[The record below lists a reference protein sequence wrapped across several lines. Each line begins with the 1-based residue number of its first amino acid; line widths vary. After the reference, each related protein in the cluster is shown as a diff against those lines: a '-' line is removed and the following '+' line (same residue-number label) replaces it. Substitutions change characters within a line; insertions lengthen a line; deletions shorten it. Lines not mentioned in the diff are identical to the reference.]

1 MSLDLDPSPSSRSRL
16 GLLAAST
23 ANTTLVYVGTY
34 TGTGPHDSKGIYAFT
49 FDETTS
55 LLTPLGLSAD
65 TPNPSYLWIHPSRQ
79 YLYAVH
85 EQETGQ
91 ISGFRIDADHQ
102 GRVTLINHQSSAGS
116 GPCYLSGNRAGSHIF
131 VANYNSGT
139 VAVLPV
145 DGRDGTLKE
154 YTGFDRQIGS
164 SVNRARQQAPYAH
177 SIRLDRTESHAISA
191 NLGSDQI
198 YSYQFFTGNGSL
210 SRSRVDAVATP
221 GDGPRHFVVSANNEY
236 VYVLNELTST
246 VTVYRHGFA
255 LRPTQTISTV
265 PSNWT
270 SPNTGAEI
278 LLHPTNESFLYVSN
292 RGHDSLAVYSVDT
305 STGRLT
311 LVQHVSVQGRVP
323 RHFNILPDG
332 KHLIVANQGSNNLVV
347 FSVDP
352 QTGRLA
358 ATGSTAPI
366 SKPTCIQFL

>member
-1 MSLDLDPSPSSRSRL
+1 M
-16 GLLAAST
+16 ST
-23 ANTTLVYVGTY
+23 AKTTLVYVGTY
-34 TGTGPHDSKGIYAFT
+34 TGTGPHDSKGIYAFA
-49 FDETTS
+49 FDESTS
-55 LLTPLGLSAD
+55 LLAPLGLSAD
-65 TPNPSYLWIHPSRQ
+65 TPNPSYLWIHPSRK

-91 ISGFRIDADHQ
+91 ISGFNIDADHH
-102 GRVTLINHQSSAGS
+102 GRLTLINHQSSAGS

-154 YTGFDRQIGS
+154 YTGFDRQVGS

-177 SIRLDRTESHAISA
+177 SIRLDRTEKQAISA

-198 YSYQFFTGNGSL
+198 YTYQFFAGNGSL
-210 SRSRVDAVATP
+210 SRPRVDAVATP

-236 VYVLNELTST
+236 VYVVNELKST
-246 VTVYRHGFA
+246 VTVYHHGA
-255 LRPTQTISTV
+255 TLRSTQTISTV

-270 SPNTGAEI
+270 LPNTGAEI
-278 LLHPTNESFLYVSN
+278 LLHPANEQFLYVSN
-292 RGHDSLAVYSVDT
+292 RGHDSLAVYSVDP
-305 STGRLT
+305 STGHLT
-311 LVQHVSVQGRVP
+311 LLQHVNVQGRMP
-323 RHFNILPDG
+323 RNFNILPNG

-347 FSVDP
+347 FSIDP

-366 SKPTCIQFL
+366 SKPTCIQYL